1 VAPTAPKLSSLV
13 VVRLPTSDRRWR
25 GGSGELVRPGEE
37 ERKGGGDKKRG
48 TGRGGTRFRPASSVR
63 EWRGSGCP
71 VRVSIVVG

>member
-1 VAPTAPKLSSLV
+1 VSSCG
-13 VVRLPTSDRRWR
+13 REKRR
-25 GGSGELVRPGEE
+25 
-37 ERKGGGDKKRG
+37 ERGGDKKRG